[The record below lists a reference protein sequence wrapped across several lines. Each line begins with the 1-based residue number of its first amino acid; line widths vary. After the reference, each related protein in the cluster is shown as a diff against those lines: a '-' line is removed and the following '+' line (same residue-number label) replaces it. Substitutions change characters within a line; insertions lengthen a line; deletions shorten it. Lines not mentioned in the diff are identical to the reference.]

1 MSRFPFLAQRLFNTP
16 LAVHP
21 RRMEV
26 VIGALAERLGIAS
39 MTRLNGDTAILK
51 PGAWRDGDDY
61 DDFDRPGRVAD
72 YGYDLIGGVAV
83 IPVCGTLVQKL
94 ASVRPYSGMQG
105 YDSIRMAFNAALD
118 DPAAKGI
125 VLECDS
131 GGGEVAGCFDLVD
144 EIYAARSVKPVIA
157 ILTEDAFSAAY
168 AIASAASQIIVP
180 RTGAVG
186 SVGVICAHVDF
197 SKALSGAGIA
207 VTFIQYGARKTDG
220 ASEKPL
226 STEALAVFQA
236 DVDTMGE
243 LFVETVARNR
253 GLSADQVRATE
264 AGTFLGAK
272 GVEAG
277 LADKVMSPDAAFRE
291 LIASLA

>member
-1 MSRFPFLAQRLFNTP
+1 VSRFPFIAQRLFNTP

-21 RRMEV
+21 RRIEV

-39 MTRLNGDTAILK
+39 MTRLNGDVVILK
-51 PGAWRDGDDY
+51 PGAWRDDD
-61 DDFDRPGRVAD
+61 DDFDRPGTVAD

-83 IPVCGTLVQKL
+83 IPVAGTLVQKL
-94 ASVRPYSGMQG
+94 ASIRPYSGMSG
-105 YDSIRMAFNAALD
+105 YDSIRAAFNAALD

-125 VLECDS
+125 VFEVDS

-144 EIYAARSVKPVIA
+144 EIYAARSVKPLIA

-168 AIASAASQIIVP
+168 AIASATSKIIVP

-186 SVGVICAHVDF
+186 SIGVICAHVDF

-207 VTFIQYGARKTDG
+207 VTFISYGARKTDG
-220 ASEKPL
+220 APEKPL
-226 STEALAVFQA
+226 SDEALAVFQA

-277 LADKVMSPDAAFRE
+277 LACAVMSPDAAFRE